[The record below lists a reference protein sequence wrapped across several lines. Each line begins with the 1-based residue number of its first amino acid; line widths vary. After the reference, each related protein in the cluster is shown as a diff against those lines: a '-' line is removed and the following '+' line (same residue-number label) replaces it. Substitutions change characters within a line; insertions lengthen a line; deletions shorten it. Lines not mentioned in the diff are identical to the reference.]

1 MIHSTRTSL
10 LILCLLLLVPCMGS
24 TQNSDSLAYLYGKVE
39 FVEDTTNV
47 FFPVSKNNK
56 EFPRAFGHVT
66 LFLVSPD
73 SSEVY
78 SALTNENSGEYVIKG
93 VKPGNYTLIFSY
105 LSYETVSYPLHL
117 NPSDTLE
124 KNVIVGH
131 VYPPEELPFG
141 APDAIEDINN
151 GVVEIKQWPII
162 EMCHYCTDEVDEKI
176 KDFAIELR
184 RNYGFVEQNLFIQ
197 HAKEIDENWEKVRQ
211 AHNRYNLVV
220 EEYLEKRNGKDWR
233 KRYDKELK
241 EERIRLYKES
251 Q

>member
-1 MIHSTRTSL
+1 
-10 LILCLLLLVPCMGS
+10 
-24 TQNSDSLAYLYGKVE
+24 
-39 FVEDTTNV
+39 
-47 FFPVSKNNK
+47 
-56 EFPRAFGHVT
+56 
-66 LFLVSPD
+66 
-73 SSEVY
+73 
-78 SALTNENSGEYVIKG
+78 
-93 VKPGNYTLIFSY
+93 
-105 LSYETVSYPLHL
+105 
-117 NPSDTLE
+117 
-124 KNVIVGH
+124 
-131 VYPPEELPFG
+131 
-141 APDAIEDINN
+141 
-151 GVVEIKQWPII
+151 
-162 EMCHYCTDEVDEKI
+162 MCHYCTDEVDEKI